1 MEKCVILLEMKS
13 WFDRAGL
20 MRLFTHLLHSLMS
33 TREKLVPLV
42 LVDPRVPRDPVE
54 SPVLLDHLDLLELL

>member
-1 MEKCVILLEMKS
+1 MKL

-20 MRLFTHLLHSLMS
+20 MRLFIHRLHSLMS
-33 TREKLVPLV
+33 TREKLVLLV

-54 SPVLLDHLDLLELL
+54 NLVLLDHLDLLELL